1 MKTLYLVDG
10 SSYIYRAFYALGRF
24 SNSKGLPTQA
34 VYGFA
39 TMIAKVVREK
49 EPDYL
54 CVAFDAPGPT
64 FRHQRFAGYKA
75 TRQSMPEDL
84 IVQIPYIKR
93 LVALHGIPQLEIE
106 GYEAD
111 DLIATL
117 TLRGVEHGL
126 EVIIVAGDKDL
137 HQLVR
142 DPGVTQWDPQR
153 DRVFT
158 EASVEEKLGVRP
170 SQVRDYLALVGDS
183 SDNVP
188 GVKGVGEKTARQLI
202 QQWGSLDVIYDQLQK
217 ISSASVRKKL
227 QEGREKALL
236 SRELVT
242 LEYHAPVNMDIETLK
257 PAGADVA
264 PLREL
269 YEELEFKSLLEG
281 LPRTSGPDDAAR
293 SGKEPEDNQS
303 GCPGAFRLI
312 SHDDFLNSIGETAGH
327 EPFPIQTTVIPGQQP
342 MRARLEGIAISARP
356 GEAAFWPLEG
366 AAGKASTD
374 GPRLDD
380 ALCRF
385 LSNPAIPKA
394 GEDLKAAW
402 IHLKRYGCSLEG
414 AVFDTGIAGYL
425 LDPGAQSYEMDRLAA
440 EYLKTD
446 SNAEIQKGGRGGD
459 VPASKEESCR
469 VVSLMGRL
477 IPPLRS
483 SLESAGLLELF
494 ERIEMPLVPVL
505 AEMEHQGILLDAGKI
520 ESLAQ
525 HFQREM
531 DRRTAR
537 IYDLAKEEFNIQSPR
552 QLASILFD
560 KLGLRVV
567 KKTKTG
573 PSTDM
578 SVLEELALEH
588 PLPEQIL
595 AYRSLAKLKGTYADT
610 LPGLINPETGRIHTS
625 FNQTVTAT
633 GRLSSSDPNLQNI
646 PVRSEEGIKIRAAFV
661 APPGCVLLSAD
672 YSQVEL
678 RILAHCSQDQHLIEA
693 FETDSDVHRHTAAE
707 MLNIPPLEVTPEMR
721 RQAKMINFGIIYGMS
736 AFGLAQRLHI
746 TPKMAKTAIDR
757 YFDRY
762 RGVRTYIDE
771 TVNKARSLGYCETLL
786 GRRRPIPELQSRNRN
801 IQQLGERL
809 AVNTPIQGSAADLI
823 KKAMID
829 IRRAL
834 RQEQLRT
841 AMILQVHDE
850 LVFEVHEDELEAA
863 RDLIREKME
872 SVWPLSVPLKVD
884 MGWAADW
891 AGAHP

>member
-64 FRHQRFAGYKA
+64 FRHERFEAYKA

-93 LVALHGIPQLEIE
+93 LVTLHGIPQLEME

-117 TLRGVEHGL
+117 TLRAIDRGL
-126 EVIIVAGDKDL
+126 GVIIVSGDKDL

-142 DPGVTQWDPQR
+142 DPDVTQWDPQR
-153 DRVFT
+153 DRLFT
-158 EASVEEKLGVRP
+158 EASVEEKLGVKP
-170 SQVRDYLALVGDS
+170 SQVRDYLALLGDT
-183 SDNVP
+183 SDNIP

-202 QQWGSLDVIYDQLQK
+202 QQWGSLDAVYDHLEDL
-217 ISSASVRKKL
+217 SPPSVRKKL
-227 QEGREKALL
+227 LEGRKSAFL

-242 LEYHAPVNMDIETLK
+242 LDDRAPLEIDMESLL
-257 PAGADVA
+257 PSGAQVA

-269 YEELEFKSLLEG
+269 YEELEFRSLLQALPETAPSAEG
-281 LPRTSGPDDAAR
+281 ADV
-293 SGKEPEDNQS
+293 GKEREDTDSASQE
-303 GCPGAFRLI
+303 AFRVLSSDEFAECI
-312 SHDDFLNSIGETAGH
+312 AGASVR
-327 EPFPIQTTVIPGQQP
+327 EPFPIRMQVLNGQP
-342 MRARLEGIAISARP
+342 MRALLRGIAVSPRP
-356 GEAAFWPLEG
+356 GEAAFWTLGGE
-366 AAGKASTD
+366 D
-374 GPRLDD
+374 RGPSARDVARLDD

-385 LSNPAIPKA
+385 LANPEIPKA

-402 IHLKRYGCSLEG
+402 IHTQRCGCSLRG
-414 AVFDTGIAGYL
+414 IAFDTGIAGYL
-425 LDPGAQSYEMDRLAA
+425 LDPGTQSYGVDRLAA
-440 EYLKTD
+440 EYLKMD
-446 SNAEIQKGGRGGD
+446 VSVGMHEGAGGD
-459 VPASKEESCR
+459 ETRGAREECCR
-469 VVSLMGRL
+469 LVNLMRRL
-477 IPPLRS
+477 IPCLS
-483 SLESAGLLELF
+483 ESLEKAGLRQLF
-494 ERIEMPLVPVL
+494 ESIEMPLVPVL
-505 AEMEHQGILLDAGKI
+505 AEMEYHGILLDAEKI
-520 ESLAQ
+520 ESLAR
-525 HFQREM
+525 HFQQEM
-531 DRRTAR
+531 DRKTAR
-537 IYDLAKEEFNIQSPR
+537 IYDLAKEEFNIQSPK

-588 PLPEQIL
+588 PLPEEIL
-595 AYRSLAKLKGTYADT
+595 AYRTLAKLKGTYADT

-625 FNQTVTAT
+625 FNQTVAAT

-646 PVRSEEGIKIRAAFV
+646 PVRSEEGVKIRAAFV
-661 APPGCVLLSAD
+661 APPGSLLLSAD
-672 YSQVEL
+672 YSQIEL
-678 RILAHCSQDQHLIEA
+678 RILAHCSKDRHLMEA
-693 FETDSDVHRHTAAE
+693 FETGTDVHRHTAAE
-707 MLNIPPLEVTPEMR
+707 MLNIPPMEVTPEMR

-736 AFGLAQRLHI
+736 AFGLAQRLRI
-746 TPKMAKTAIDR
+746 TPKMARTAIDR
-757 YFDRY
+757 YFERY
-762 RGVRTYIDE
+762 RGVRAYIDE
-771 TVNKARSLGYCETLL
+771 TVQKARSLGYCETLL
-786 GRRRPIPELQSRNRN
+786 GRRRFIRELQSRNRN
-801 IQQLGERL
+801 IQQQGERL
-809 AVNTPIQGSAADLI
+809 AVNTPIQGTAADLI

-829 IRRAL
+829 IHRAL
-834 RQEQLRT
+834 KQERLRT

-850 LVFEVHEDELEAA
+850 LVFELPEDELETA
-863 RDLIREKME
+863 RQLIREKME
-872 SVWPLSVPLKVD
+872 SVWPLSVPLKVE